1 MPDSYD
7 FSKSIKNPYSPKRQM
22 EPTSMPVQT
31 REEAVAAILKVL
43 EPRADL
49 HLAVLHGSAAAGTM
63 RKSSDIDLAVAMDHP
78 MSPDELLE
86 LATAVSLA
94 CGRETDIADL
104 RSSGGLFLHRVLSKG
119 RLVLNRN
126 PQLYNSLALES
137 LEFIQDIQ
145 PIVRA
150 AQARRIKEFADG
162 R

>member
-1 MPDSYD
+1 
-7 FSKSIKNPYSPKRQM
+7 
-22 EPTSMPVQT
+22 MPVQT

-43 EPRADL
+43 EPSTDL
-49 HLAVLHGSAAAGTM
+49 HLAVLHGSAAAGTL
-63 RKSSDIDLAVAMDHP
+63 RKDSDIDLAVALDHP
-78 MSPDELLE
+78 MNPEELLE

-104 RSSGGLFLHRVLSKG
+104 RSSGGLFLHRVLSRG
-119 RLVLNRN
+119 CLVLNRN
-126 PQLYNSLALES
+126 PQLYYSLALES

>member
-1 MPDSYD
+1 
-7 FSKSIKNPYSPKRQM
+7 
-22 EPTSMPVQT
+22 MPVQT

-43 EPRADL
+43 EPSTDL
-49 HLAVLHGSAAAGTM
+49 HLAVLHGSSAARTL
-63 RKSSDIDLAVAMDHP
+63 RKDTQIDKAHALDHP
-78 MSPDELLE
+78 MNPEELLE

-104 RSSGGLFLHRVLSKG
+104 RSSGGLFLHRVLSRG
-119 RLVLNRN
+119 CLVLNRN
-126 PQLYNSLALES
+126 PQLYYSLALES